1 MHFFESFIKSHIES
15 HTSTI
20 YVDFK
25 EMSLPTL
32 LQIYLLSIT
41 PPRTATKILTL
52 EMTIFGLKMMVKSD
66 LEIFADISLSDSLF
80 FALGRSNSEEFNFKI
95 KKF

>member
-52 EMTIFGLKMMVKSD
+52 EMTIFGLKMMVKSGLD
-66 LEIFADISLSDSLF
+66 FLF
-80 FALGRSNSEEFNFKI
+80 
-95 KKF
+95 

>member
-1 MHFFESFIKSHIES
+1 MRDLMKLSKICPATSTSCSSSQCIFFESFIKSHIES

-32 LQIYLLSIT
+32 LQIYLLPIT
-41 PPRTATKILTL
+41 PPRTARI
-52 EMTIFGLKMMVKSD
+52 GALKS
-66 LEIFADISLSDSLF
+66 
-80 FALGRSNSEEFNFKI
+80 
-95 KKF
+95 